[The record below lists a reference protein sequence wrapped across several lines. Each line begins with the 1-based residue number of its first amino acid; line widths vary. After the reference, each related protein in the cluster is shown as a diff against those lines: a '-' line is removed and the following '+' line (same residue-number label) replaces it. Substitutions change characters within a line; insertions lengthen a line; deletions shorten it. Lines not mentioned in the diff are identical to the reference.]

1 VTEGEHRLR
10 RWDLLWILA
19 YPLYQL
25 IGTFRHEASH
35 ALAAVLRGA
44 SIEEF
49 VFWPTWTGSGMR
61 WGYVGWSGPT
71 NWVTLSAPYLCDLAT
86 FALFYLIC
94 TRLRFRRHWVWVNLV
109 AIGLISPLVN
119 SGYNYLNGLRD
130 GGDVAQL
137 LQILGGPAVHGY
149 FAATLAV
156 YALGLFLTLR
166 PRPMTD
172 AQQIE

>member
-1 VTEGEHRLR
+1 MAEAREGAHRR
-10 RWDLLWILA
+10 DLVWILA

-25 IGTFRHEASH
+25 AGTFRHEASH
-35 ALAAVLRGA
+35 ALAAVLQGA
-44 SIEEF
+44 TLEKF
-49 VFWPTWTGSGMR
+49 VFWPTWSGSTYR
-61 WGYVGWSGPT
+61 WGYVSWSGST
-71 NWVTLSAPYLCDLAT
+71 NWVALAAPYLCDLAT

-94 TRLRFRRHWVWVNLV
+94 TRLRFRRHWVWVSLV
-109 AIGLISPLVN
+109 AIGQISPLVN
-119 SGYNYLNGLRD
+119 SGYNYLNGLRG

-137 LQILGGPAVHGY
+137 LQELPGPAVHGY